1 MRSLAALAAFA
12 ADFRS
17 PWVSFGTWDKIG
29 FRRSEF
35 ADRFVQ
41 HCVSD
46 GWVLG
51 HFDWPQ
57 WSRSDEAVALRSA
70 AVIRSDATAEQLA
83 KLLSVAIRQD
93 RFVEGGLEGWYKTG
107 MLAAICDRAA
117 ALA

>member
-83 KLLSVAIRQD
+83 KLLTVAIRQD